1 MYLKTLYIKIQKGLA
16 RVKCNFVV
24 AKQTN
29 KQKKKHCE
37 PVYNTYPKHGKQV
50 LTRFQDQKLIFLQLN
65 KRSPDK
71 INFQRVSKTRLVSF
85 LGLT

>member
-29 KQKKKHCE
+29 KQKK
-37 PVYNTYPKHGKQV
+37 NTVNLYTTHT
-50 LTRFQDQKLIFLQLN
+50 LSMEN
-65 KRSPDK
+65 K
-71 INFQRVSKTRLVSF
+71 F
-85 LGLT
+85 

>member
-1 MYLKTLYIKIQKGLA
+1 MYLKTLYMKIQKGLA

-50 LTRFQDQKLIFLQLN
+50 LTRF
-65 KRSPDK
+65 
-71 INFQRVSKTRLVSF
+71 
-85 LGLT
+85 